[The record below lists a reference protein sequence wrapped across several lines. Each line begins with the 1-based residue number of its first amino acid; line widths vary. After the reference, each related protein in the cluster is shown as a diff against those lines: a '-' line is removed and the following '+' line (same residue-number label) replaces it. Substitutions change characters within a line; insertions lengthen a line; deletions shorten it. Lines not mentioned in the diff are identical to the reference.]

1 MVPKAREI
9 MPRSAIVNGASP
21 LTIRVAGTEPT
32 PMKTRN
38 AVPMNSAARRW
49 VRVFSSSMGTS
60 ADSECL
66 STLSNVSRTLQLCF
80 TTDKGFRENLEPA
93 AEIRGAKGTKM
104 IQSVDRAIRVLTA
117 LQGSRRMTLTELA
130 THLSLP
136 ASTTHGLVKTLV
148 AHGMVVQER
157 GSSRYQLGP
166 AVLRLGNVYLDTI
179 ELRSKAGP
187 WGEDLAR
194 RTGFAVRTG
203 VLLLDDVVII
213 HHEPRP
219 DGSRQMPEVGIVIP
233 SHASALGKA
242 ILAFEVGDAPPSP
255 RAGLRSMTGATITSE
270 DDLAAQLK
278 AVRENGVAFEEEEAL
293 IGECAVAS
301 PVFEASNGAVGA
313 IGIVVPSGAWPVDTS
328 ARYAV
333 REAARGISRELG
345 AANWPARVG

>member
-1 MVPKAREI
+1 
-9 MPRSAIVNGASP
+9 
-21 LTIRVAGTEPT
+21 
-32 PMKTRN
+32 
-38 AVPMNSAARRW
+38 
-49 VRVFSSSMGTS
+49 
-60 ADSECL
+60 
-66 STLSNVSRTLQLCF
+66 
-80 TTDKGFRENLEPA
+80 
-93 AEIRGAKGTKM
+93 M

-136 ASTTHGLVKTLV
+136 ASTVHGIVKTLV

-179 ELRSKAGP
+179 ELRSKAIP
-187 WGEDLAR
+187 WAEDLAR

-233 SHASALGKA
+233 AHASALGKA
-242 ILAFEVGDAPPSP
+242 ILAFEPSDAASSST
-255 RAGLRSMTGATITSE
+255 RAPLRSMTGATITDE
-270 DDLAAQLK
+270 VELDAQLK
-278 AVRENGVAFEEEEAL
+278 AARENGIAFEAEEAL

-301 PVFEASNGAVGA
+301 PVFDASNGAVGA
-313 IGIVVPSGAWPVDTS
+313 IGIVVPSGAWPVETS
-328 ARYAV
+328 ARDAV
-333 REAARGISRELG
+333 REAARAISRELG
-345 AANWPARVG
+345 ARGWPGRAG

>member
-1 MVPKAREI
+1 
-9 MPRSAIVNGASP
+9 
-21 LTIRVAGTEPT
+21 
-32 PMKTRN
+32 
-38 AVPMNSAARRW
+38 
-49 VRVFSSSMGTS
+49 
-60 ADSECL
+60 
-66 STLSNVSRTLQLCF
+66 LSNVSRTLQLCF
-80 TTDKGFRENLEPA
+80 TTDKGFCENLDAA
-93 AEIRGAKGTKM
+93 AEIRRAKGTYV

-130 THLSLP
+130 SHLSLP

-179 ELRSKAGP
+179 ELRSKAVP
-187 WGEDLAR
+187 WAEDLAR

-203 VLLLDDVVII
+203 VLLLEDVVII

-233 SHASALGKA
+233 AHASALGKA
-242 ILAFEVGDAPPSP
+242 ILAFEATDEAPA
-255 RAGLRSMTGATITSE
+255 RRQLRSMTGATVTSE
-270 DDLAAQLK
+270 DELAAQLK
-278 AVRENGVAFEEEEAL
+278 AVRENGIALEEEEAL

-301 PVFEASNGAVGA
+301 PVFDASNGAVGA
-313 IGIVVPSGAWPVDTS
+313 IGIVVPSGAWPVDTR
-328 ARYAV
+328 ARDAV

-345 AANWPARVG
+345 AANWPARIG